1 MKGSCLSQEDNI
13 VFGYYCCYCC
23 FRNECHTTHN
33 IFVRVLSFIHIILG
47 VRRYH
52 CSTSSNAYAALNQ
65 LYSDDI
71 MPSFP
76 YVLYLYHTLIH
87 TRVWCTQG
95 KASKATRA
103 DIACWLACS
112 AHSKAHIAHSRIW
125 YVSSVY
131 RAYITN
137 SRSSIYTRK
146 IFVNLAFILY
156 SSTHKTTHL
165 KAAAAANTL
174 YNNITKI
181 FIQQEFDSTT
191 LQYCTYFCQANI
203 SSVLTLLVDI

>member
-1 MKGSCLSQEDNI
+1 MSQEDNI
-13 VFGYYCCYCC
+13 GFGYYCCYCC

-131 RAYITN
+131 RAYIASKHYTHEKFLWI
-137 SRSSIYTRK
+137 SRLFCTRAHIK
-146 IFVNLAFILY
+146 QHTWRQQQQQTHFI
-156 SSTHKTTHL
+156 
-165 KAAAAANTL
+165 
-174 YNNITKI
+174 IT
-181 FIQQEFDSTT
+181 
-191 LQYCTYFCQANI
+191 
-203 SSVLTLLVDI
+203 